1 MTNIPLIICGAFY
14 ALLCVF
20 SIVTG
25 VLYASGKR
33 KLNPVELSQEF
44 VDKMKDPEEQAA
56 FARKMGRATI
66 FVGILQGVSA
76 AAFFLR
82 HSPVLYWIALGFT
95 VFSLGSVAVKLRG
108 KVGVFQVSK
117 CVSYLAVLVV
127 LLLAS
132 SRVEFFG

>member
-44 VDKMKDPEEQAA
+44 VDKMKDPEEAPEYVQV
-56 FARKMGRATI
+56 RSKLDRYG
-66 FVGILQGVSA
+66 
-76 AAFFLR
+76 
-82 HSPVLYWIALGFT
+82 Y
-95 VFSLGSVAVKLRG
+95 FSGAD
-108 KVGVFQVSK
+108 
-117 CVSYLAVLVV
+117 
-127 LLLAS
+127 
-132 SRVEFFG
+132 